1 MAFTWRFNEHS
12 KDLKSEVCLEGY
24 DLFSPLERFM
34 KLCFLGS
41 LSELPFYMG
50 PHTNPQIARR
60 NVFLECLFKMF

>member
-1 MAFTWRFNEHS
+1 MAFTWRFNEHSKDLKSEVCLEGYDLFSPLETSINEHS

-41 LSELPFYMG
+41 LS
-50 PHTNPQIARR
+50 
-60 NVFLECLFKMF
+60 

>member
-24 DLFSPLERFM
+24 DLFSPLERFI

-41 LSELPFYMG
+41 LS
-50 PHTNPQIARR
+50 
-60 NVFLECLFKMF
+60 